1 MLEGIVQIGRALLE
15 NKSLIDNLI
24 KELPTTDKKGNPY
37 HVLKLK
43 FSEENLELDVSE
55 EMDSDTVKKYL
66 YIGTADGPNSPQ
78 WYASN
83 HKITYFLSETLFN
96 LTNIDFGEPLNQKL
110 KHIFEKFYIDLGSDI
125 KSKYRYALDLSYL
138 DPNVNVRKLYEE
150 YSEQN
155 KGDNKEFLKVL
166 EKEFEKILIK
176 NYGTKLSEFGLFVI
190 YIDGEP
196 LSKYEEY
203 KQKVLKYKSS
213 SKKRKTSSKKENRKD
228 LRCNICGSTEN
239 LTDDLKKMKIK
250 YYTNDKITFA
260 SELDKNKFYKNM
272 VICQNCL
279 NAILAAE
286 TYLDNK
292 LKTKLGDLDLY
303 IFPHFIYGEPLDK
316 SELDLVVDKIINSYN
331 IVKNL
336 KSVKEFEEKIFGI
349 TDENR
354 YFLVN
359 FMFFKKS
366 QQATKIRRFIK
377 DVPLFI
383 FNKIAG
389 ASKNAREIVEK
400 AIQMNYETYIDLQK
414 IYYLI
419 PVKINAREVTEY
431 KYILD
436 FYENLLTFKPIEKET
451 LIGKFIEAA
460 KVIYLQKNGYNI
472 KKDSLEFYILNSN
485 MLVKFLEKM
494 GNLKGGNTLDTSKL
508 NVKEDI
514 KNYISTMGY
523 DEQQSAMFL
532 LGVLIGE
539 IGNSQYKKYNSD
551 KKPILNKLNFNG
563 IDKSKIIKLA
573 NEVFAKLEQEKI
585 RKYHEKT
592 YADMKRLLDE
602 NLENWKLNKNEN
614 LFYIL
619 SGYSYA
625 TIKTIMKG
633 ETENEWKRKQQS

>member
-1 MLEGIVQIGRALLE
+1 MKNLLEGIVQIGRALLE
-15 NKSLIDNLI
+15 NKSLIDSLI
-24 KELPTTDKKGNPY
+24 KELPAKDKKGNLY

-43 FSEENLELDVSE
+43 FSKENLELDVSE
-55 EMDSDTVKKYL
+55 EIDSDTARKYL
-66 YIGTADGPNSPQ
+66 YIGTADGPNAPQ
-78 WYASN
+78 WYAAN
-83 HKITYFLSETLFN
+83 NKITYFLSETLFN

-110 KHIFEKFYIDLGSDI
+110 KHIFEKFYVDLGPGI
-125 KSKYRYALDLSYL
+125 KSKYRYALNLYYL
-138 DPNVNVRKLYEE
+138 DPNVDVRKLYEE
-150 YSEQN
+150 YSKQN
-155 KGDNKEFLKVL
+155 QGNDKGFLKVL
-166 EKEFEKILIK
+166 EKQFEKILFE
-176 NYGTKLSEFGLFVI
+176 NYEAKLNEFGLFVI

-203 KQKVLKYKSS
+203 RRKVLEYKSS
-213 SKKRKTSSKKENRKD
+213 GEKSETSSKKEKSKD

-260 SELDKNKFYKNM
+260 SELDPNKFYKNM

-292 LKTKLGDLDLY
+292 LKTKLGDLSLY
-303 IFPHFIYGEPLDK
+303 IFPHFIYGEPLNE

-336 KSVKEFEEKIFGI
+336 KGVQEFEEKILGI

-359 FMFFKKS
+359 FLFFKKS

-377 DVPLFI
+377 DVPPSI
-383 FNKIAG
+383 FDRIAE
-389 ASKNAREIVEK
+389 ASKCAREIVKK

-419 PVKINAREVTEY
+419 PVKVSAGEVTEY

-436 FYENLLTFKPIEKET
+436 FYESLLTFKPIEKET
-451 LIGKFIEAA
+451 LIGKFIEAT

-472 KKDSLEFYILNSN
+472 NKDSLEFYILNAN

-494 GNLKGGNTLDTSKL
+494 GNLKEGNTLDTSKL
-508 NVKEDI
+508 NVREDI

-532 LGVLIGE
+532 LGILIGE

-563 IDKSKIIKLA
+563 IDKSKIIKIA
-573 NEVFAKLEQEKI
+573 NEVYAKLEQEKI
-585 RKYHEKT
+585 RKYHETT
-592 YADMKRLLDE
+592 YAEMKRLLDE
-602 NLENWKLNKNEN
+602 NLKNWKLNKNEN

-625 TIKTIMKG
+625 TLKTIMKG
-633 ETENEWKRKQQS
+633 ETENG

>member
-24 KELPTTDKKGNPY
+24 KNLPTEDKKGNHY

-55 EMDSDTVKKYL
+55 EMDSDSARKYL
-66 YIGTADGPNSPQ
+66 YVGTAEPNAPQ
-78 WYASN
+78 WFATN
-83 HKITYFLSETLFN
+83 NKIKYFLSETLFN
-96 LTNIDFGEPLNQKL
+96 LANNNIDFGEPLNQKL
-110 KHIFEKFYIDLGSDI
+110 KHIFDKFYIDLDSNI
-125 KSKYRYALDLSYL
+125 KNKKYRYALDLSYL
-138 DPNVNVRKLYEE
+138 DPSVNVKKLYEE
-150 YSEQN
+150 YSKQK
-155 KGDNKEFLKVL
+155 KGDDKEFLKVL
-166 EKEFEKILIK
+166 EKEFEKILSK
-176 NYGTKLSEFGLFVI
+176 KYQARLSEFGLFVI

-196 LSKYEEY
+196 LSKHEEY
-203 KQKVLKYKSS
+203 RKKVLEYKSS
-213 SKKRKTSSKKENRKD
+213 SEKNEKGSKKWNSKD

-239 LTDDLKKMKIK
+239 LTYDLRKMKIK
-250 YYTNDKITFA
+250 YYINDKITFA
-260 SELDKNKFYKNM
+260 SEFDKDKFYKNM

-303 IFPHFIYGEPLDK
+303 IFPHFIYGDPLNER
-316 SELDLVVDKIINSYN
+316 ELDLVADKVINSYN

-336 KSVKEFEEKIFGI
+336 KGVEEFEKSFLD
-349 TDENR
+349 DEDR

-366 QQATKIRRFIK
+366 QQATKIRKFIK
-377 DVPLFI
+377 DVPPYI
-383 FNKIAG
+383 FEKIAK
-389 ASKNAREIVEK
+389 ASKDAHEIVEK
-400 AIQMNYETYIDLQK
+400 AIQMNYKTYIDLQK

-419 PVKINAREVTEY
+419 PIKVSEGKVIDY

-436 FYENLLTFKPIEKET
+436 FYESLLTFKPIEKET
-451 LIGKFIEAA
+451 LIDKFVEAT

-472 KKDSLEFYILNSN
+472 KKDLLEFYIFNAN
-485 MLVKFLEKM
+485 MLLKFLEKM
-494 GNLKGGNTLDTSKL
+494 ENLKGGSTLDTSELK
-508 NVKEDI
+508 VKEDI

-539 IGNSQYKKYNSD
+539 IGNSQYRKYNND

-563 IDKSKIIKLA
+563 IDRSKIIKLA
-573 NEVFAKLEQEKI
+573 NEVYAKLEQEKI
-585 RKYHEKT
+585 RKYHEVT
-592 YADMKRLLDE
+592 YAEMKRLLDE
-602 NLENWKLNKNEN
+602 NIKNWRLNKNEN

-625 TIKTIMKG
+625 TIKIIMK
-633 ETENEWKRKQQS
+633 EESENEWKRKHQS